1 MNVIEINIFH
11 LIYPID
17 PNLTRLFIINTGY
30 SDCWKK
36 KIVILNFF

>member
-30 SDCWKK
+30 SGWKK